1 MLIRNARLFG
11 EDCRFAA
18 ADLRTE
24 GSRIAAITPVE
35 AGAQAGK
42 NQPDLAVDSGEPIAR
57 DQGYGFSGEVFDAAG
72 LYVIP
77 GLIDIHIHGCAGRDC
92 CDGQPGALPVMGR
105 FLASQGVTT
114 FLPATLSL
122 PEDRLLYAVEEFR
135 AYQRDF
141 AASGEA
147 AAAAGIYM
155 EGPFFAREKRGAH
168 AEEFLTDVSLS
179 LFEHLD
185 AASGGQIRVACVAP
199 EKPGALRFIAA
210 NKDRL
215 TLSVAHTMANYDT
228 AVAAFRAGASQ
239 VTHLF
244 NAMLPFGHRE
254 PGVPGAAFDE
264 GAFVELIADGVHVH
278 PSMLRAAFQ
287 LYGAERV
294 ILVSDAMAACGM
306 PDGDYR
312 LGNLEVRV
320 ESGTARLHNG
330 TIAGSATPLMEA
342 LRRAVG
348 FGIPLEDAV
357 RAATLN
363 PARATRIDGEIGS
376 LAAGKQADLVVL
388 NERLEVVRVMLRGQ
402 WLQ

>member
-24 GSRIAAITPVE
+24 GSRIAAITPLE
-35 AGAQAGK
+35 ADAR
-42 NQPDLAVDSGEPIAR
+42 GEQL
-57 DQGYGFSGEVFDAAG
+57 DGEVFDAAG

-77 GLIDIHIHGCAGRDC
+77 GLIDIHIHGCAGRDA

-105 FLASQGVTT
+105 YLASQGVTT

-141 AASGEA
+141 AASGETA
-147 AAAAGIYM
+147 ARTDSNDASTPNDNASSLAKAAGIYM

-199 EKPGALRFIAA
+199 EKPGALEFIAA
-210 NKDRL
+210 NKKRL

-228 AVAAFRAGASQ
+228 AVAAFRAGASL

-254 PGVPGAAFDE
+254 PGVPGAAFDA

-294 ILVSDAMAACGM
+294 VLVSDAMAACGM

-342 LRRAVG
+342 LRRTVG

-363 PARATRIDGEIGS
+363 PARATGLAGAIGS
-376 LAAGKQADLVVL
+376 LAEGKQADLVVL
-388 NERLEVVRVMLRGQ
+388 NERLEIVRVMLRGQ